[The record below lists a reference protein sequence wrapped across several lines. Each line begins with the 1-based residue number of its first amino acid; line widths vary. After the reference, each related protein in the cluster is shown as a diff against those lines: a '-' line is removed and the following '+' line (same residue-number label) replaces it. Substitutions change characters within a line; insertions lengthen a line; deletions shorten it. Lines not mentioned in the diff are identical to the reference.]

1 MSCLSFGKKSGSAD
15 QWKALSLI
23 SLIPIAVRVYGVQQS
38 NLPTLLKLRR
48 RGMSCSLLDESK
60 TSQHLK
66 FVTFVRHSVRL
77 DTAVEGAK
85 WEDSKTRPYDTPISD
100 RELVKVAADRIIE
113 CNSKNFPTVVF
124 SSPFR
129 RCIQT
134 ACTLVKEFAVLNPA
148 SKVVLVIDNR
158 LGEVMSQIRSFLK
171 HSDVQSFSYC
181 SIDEVHMEA
190 AKAGIEEFI
199 WFTERNVPPLDED
212 NDGFYARVRSFDKI
226 VEDYACIIP
235 DHRRIVVVTH
245 ADFLNVRLQ
254 QLEPQSLYAP
264 LECGFFMETI
274 SSRNDDCE
282 ERSAVSCMHRMDK
295 IM

>member
-1 MSCLSFGKKSGSAD
+1 MA
-15 QWKALSLI
+15 
-23 SLIPIAVRVYGVQQS
+23 PIAERVHGSVQD
-38 NLPTLLKLRR
+38 NLPTLLKPSRYA
-48 RGMSCSLLDESK
+48 MSCVPLDESK
-60 TSQHLK
+60 THQHLK

-77 DTAVEGAK
+77 DTAVEGAE

-124 SSPFR
+124 CSPFR

-134 ACTLVKEFAVLNPA
+134 ACTLVKQFSALNPA
-148 SKVVLVIDNR
+148 FKVVLVIENR

-171 HSDVQSFSYC
+171 HGDVRPFSYC
-181 SIDEVHMEA
+181 SVDEVHMEA
-190 AKAGIEEFI
+190 AKAGIEEFV

-212 NDGFYARVRSFDKI
+212 NDGFLARVRSFDKI
-226 VEDYACIIP
+226 VEDYAHIVQ
-235 DHRRIVVVTH
+235 DRRRIVVVTH

-254 QLEPQSLYAP
+254 LLEPQSLYAP

-274 SSRNDDCE
+274 SARNDNCE
-282 ERSAVSCMHRMDK
+282 ERSALSCMHRMDK